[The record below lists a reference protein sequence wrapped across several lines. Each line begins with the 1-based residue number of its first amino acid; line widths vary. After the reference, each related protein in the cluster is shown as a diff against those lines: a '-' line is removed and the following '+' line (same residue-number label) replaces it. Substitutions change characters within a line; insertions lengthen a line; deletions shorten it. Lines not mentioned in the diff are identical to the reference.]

1 MSDTRPSPVP
11 ERRADPAA
19 STESSAAQPSLPE
32 RVAATGRRLRAG
44 RLAHPRVRWALRVG
58 LILLVATFVALAVG
72 SQWRNLPNFAWRFRP
87 GWLAVSVVAF
97 LAMLAMHAEGW
108 RRILAAMGHR
118 LPPVV
123 TQAIWAKSIL
133 ARYVPTNALLVITR
147 VTLTGRQGVPQRV
160 VLASIVYELSLQVA
174 AAMAVGAYF
183 VVELEA
189 LRGQPLRF
197 LVVLMPV
204 AAVVGLHPAIFHRV
218 ADWAFA
224 RLGREP
230 LPLSLPFSRVV
241 AIGAFYA
248 VSFLVAGVAI
258 GSFTQALHPVD
269 PAGVPGLL
277 AAWAVGFGVA
287 VVAFFSPA
295 GLGAREAGLAAALAA
310 AVPTEV
316 AVAVAIAAR
325 ILVTGIELVF
335 AGVATLAARRHSR
348 QGRPVV

>member
-1 MSDTRPSPVP
+1 MTDTRPSPAP
-11 ERRADPAA
+11 ERGPDAVASPEVPA
-19 STESSAAQPSLPE
+19 PPRRLPE
-32 RVAATGRRLRAG
+32 RLAEVGRRARTG
-44 RLAHPRVRWALRVG
+44 RLAHPRVRWAVRVAV
-58 LILLVATFVALAVG
+58 IVLVAAFVALAVG
-72 SQWRNLPNFAWRFRP
+72 TQWRNLPDFAWRFQP
-87 GWLAVSVVAF
+87 AWLAVSVVAF
-97 LAMLAMHAEGW
+97 FVMLAIHAEGW

-118 LPPVV
+118 LPAVV
-123 TQAIWAKSIL
+123 TQSIWAKSIL
-133 ARYVPTNALLVITR
+133 ARYVPTNALLVVTR
-147 VTLTGRQGVPQRV
+147 VTLTGREGVPQRV

-183 VVELEA
+183 VIELEA
-189 LRGQPLRF
+189 LQGQPLRF

-218 ADWAFA
+218 VDWAFK

-241 AIGAFYA
+241 AVGAFYA

-295 GLGAREAGLAAALAA
+295 GLGAREAGLATALAA

-316 AVAVAIAAR
+316 AVAVAVASR

-335 AGVATLAARRHSR
+335 AGVATLAARRRARSR
-348 QGRPVV
+348 SAG